1 MKAAASCPF
10 GKMQKD
16 ASQSILFLF
25 QNIFSRFNNKLQ
37 LYKIYRCIT
46 DENSVTYKHQNE
58 DDY

>member
-25 QNIFSRFNNKLQ
+25 QNIFSRL
-37 LYKIYRCIT
+37 
-46 DENSVTYKHQNE
+46 TYKHQNE